1 MNSFIESELME
12 PNSIPCAVFDHNI
25 FTPSL
30 WISAVS
36 VAQTAACAHTHTH
49 ARVCAEGAGG
59 KKKKKKKRRR
69 ELETALMCNR
79 IPYLVFYQ
87 NILSLSSES

>member
-12 PNSIPCAVFDHNI
+12 LNSIRCAVFDHNI

-36 VAQTAACAHTHTH
+36 VAQTALHTH
-49 ARVCAEGAGG
+49 VPKDWGG
-59 KKKKKKKRRR
+59 KQKKREKEEERAG
-69 ELETALMCNR
+69 TALMCNR

-87 NILSLSSES
+87 NIFSLSSEELNPH